1 MFVPKKFK
9 FKKQQKGM
17 IPNSINS
24 LNCVNQ
30 LTFGS
35 IGLKAISFCRLSSKQ
50 IETIKKIITK
60 QIKKTGRLIIHAFP
74 NVSISQKSVENRMGK
89 GKGNVDHWIFKI
101 KPGFIFCEI
110 VTDQV
115 EIAKKALTSIIKRIS
130 LKVRIIL
137 N

>member
-9 FKKQQKGM
+9 FKKQQKGV

-24 LNCVNQ
+24 SNCVNQ
-30 LTFGS
+30 LVFGS
-35 IGLKAISFCRLSSKQ
+35 IGLKAISFCRLNSKQ

-115 EIAKKALTSIIKRIS
+115 EIAKKALTSVIKRIS